1 MKVRTDL
8 KAGLEVADIQ
18 EFAQRAVTGTR
29 DVLQGA
35 GQRLAPVAK
44 SAGQQLAPVA
54 ESVRE
59 TVSKPGFWTWP
70 F

>member
-1 MKVRTDL
+1 MRVRTDL
-8 KAGLEVADIQ
+8 KAGLEMADVQ
-18 EFAQRAVTGTR
+18 RFAQGALTGAR
-29 DVLQGA
+29 EVVKGVGQSLAPVVKGA
-35 GQRLAPVAK
+35 GERLAP
-44 SAGQQLAPVA
+44 LA